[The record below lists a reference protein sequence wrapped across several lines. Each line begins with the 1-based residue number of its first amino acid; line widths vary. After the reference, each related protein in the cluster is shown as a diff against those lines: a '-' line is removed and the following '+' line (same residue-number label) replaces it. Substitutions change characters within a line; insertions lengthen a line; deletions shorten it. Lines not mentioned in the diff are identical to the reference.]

1 MAEMNVFVH
10 HVFFWLKNPDSVEDR
25 NKLLA
30 GLRKLTAVKTIRDY
44 QIGLP
49 ADTSRGVIDRSYS
62 VSWLLVFGNAADQD
76 SYQVDPLHLKFV
88 EECSSLWNKVV
99 VYDTLTN
106 LT

>member
-1 MAEMNVFVH
+1 MAEINVFGQH
-10 HVFFWLKNPDSVEDR
+10 LFFYLKNPDSVEDR
-25 NKLLA
+25 NKLWA

-106 LT
+106 HT